1 MATCSGNKIDGL
13 PQDFN
18 GCHISYA
25 DKIATEP
32 QCACVNEK
40 HHSLSKSEGKTTGDD
55 FLQRM
60 SVKKKTLGICNA

>member
-1 MATCSGNKIDGL
+1 MANYSGNEICCL

-18 GCHISYA
+18 SCHVSYA
-25 DKIATEP
+25 DKVATEP

-40 HHSLSKSEGKTTGDD
+40 HHSLSNSEGKTTGDD

-60 SVKKKTLGICNA
+60 PVKKSITNV